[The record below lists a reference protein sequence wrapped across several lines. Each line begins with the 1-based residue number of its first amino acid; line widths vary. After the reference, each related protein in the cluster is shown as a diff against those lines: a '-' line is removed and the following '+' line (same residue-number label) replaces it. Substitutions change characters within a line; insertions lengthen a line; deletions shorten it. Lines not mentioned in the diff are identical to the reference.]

1 MNNLRNNLWIL
12 LVVLLLLALVAGS
25 GCKKQQQSSE
35 GGSALPANSLE
46 LVFTYG
52 SEKEKWI
59 TEVTNAFNQQGVKT
73 STGKQIVVR
82 AIPMGSGECIDEI
95 LNGTRKT
102 HIVSPASAAFIKI
115 GNAQSRVRT
124 GHDVVASS
132 DNLVLSPVVIAM
144 WRPMAEAIG
153 WGKKP
158 IGWADILALSRNPQG

>member
-59 TEVTNAFNQQGVKT
+59 TEVTAQFNREGHRT
-73 STGKQIVVR
+73 ASGKPIFVR
-82 AIPMGSGECIDEI
+82 ALPMGEI
-95 LNGTRKT
+95 M
-102 HIVSPASAAFIKI
+102 I
-115 GNAQSRVRT
+115 GQ
-124 GHDVVASS
+124 
-132 DNLVLSPVVIAM
+132 L
-144 WRPMAEAIG
+144 WRF
-153 WGKKP
+153 
-158 IGWADILALSRNPQG
+158 RFNPN